1 MKKIFLLII
10 LTVIILA
17 VLYFIGTRFAPQVFS
32 PQQDGAQKPF
42 QYPSKEI
49 EELHVSATPQK
60 QIGSSE
66 VGRIQSINQGKTVLL
81 IGSYTDPSSQS
92 KAISVAQDSVVE
104 FIVYEK
110 DGKTWSF
117 GKEIPAEDSPN
128 LSRKPTDLVSLAVN
142 QVIRYYLNDQ
152 GSISKIQILPV
163 YQ

>member
-1 MKKIFLLII
+1 
-10 LTVIILA
+10 LA

-32 PQQDGAQKPF
+32 PQQQDDVQKSF
-42 QYPSKEI
+42 RYPSKEI
-49 EELHVSATPQK
+49 EELHISATPQK
-60 QIGSSE
+60 QIEKSE
-66 VGRIQSINQGKTVLL
+66 VGRIQSINQNKTLFL
-81 IGSYTDPSSQS
+81 IGSYTDPSAQP
-92 KAISVAQDSVVE
+92 KAFTIAQDATVE

-142 QVIRYYLNDQ
+142 QVVRYYLNDQ